1 MDSKFFWKLD
11 NCIEMYDEFTDA
23 LDLINQV
30 NDLEYV
36 ELTGSI
42 IGNIMRYNNT
52 EIVIIGYNKGLKFI
66 YRQFVL
72 FHEFKHFLE
81 KDMDLVGFS
90 CCDFK
95 SSLLGDKIMN
105 NQESICNIHG
115 AEYAIDSVDFLN
127 ALGLPNYLAKE
138 YWHLLRQIENIR
150 RIGEIVDDDLL
161 ECQYDIESRLPELCA
176 DFSVQAAAAELGVSK
191 KIFNYKV
198 KAMEIRG
205 MNISVPKLV
214 NSHQLLYG

>member
-1 MDSKFFWKLD
+1 
-11 NCIEMYDEFTDA
+11 
-23 LDLINQV
+23 
-30 NDLEYV
+30 
-36 ELTGSI
+36 
-42 IGNIMRYNNT
+42 
-52 EIVIIGYNKGLKFI
+52 
-66 YRQFVL
+66 
-72 FHEFKHFLE
+72 
-81 KDMDLVGFS
+81 MDLVGFS

>member
-1 MDSKFFWKLD
+1 MDYKFFWKMD

-115 AEYAIDSVDFLN
+115 AEYTIDSVDFLN

-150 RIGEIVDDDLL
+150 R
-161 ECQYDIESRLPELCA
+161 IESRLPELCA